1 MKNPLPGKLFHEVPH
16 FSTACLIFQQSLAAL
31 GDHVVGRKKDVNS
44 ILSLTG
50 GEVNLPKNEME
61 TIFNGIQ
68 DFILIISPDRII
80 LETNEAFLKHMNY
93 KREDVIGR
101 KCYEVFKEATRKS
114 SNCHEKCPLEK
125 VIREKHHCR
134 AELTRMGTDGKLR
147 YTELTIFPIWEKKGK
162 ISKFIEIS
170 RDITK
175 RRTDE
180 KQTQDYLMRMV
191 EERTRQLKE
200 SHERML
206 HQDKMA
212 SLGKLSSSVVHEI
225 NNPVAGILN
234 LVMLSQRILKE
245 DEIKAS
251 ELELF
256 RQYLGLMETETR
268 RIGRIVGNLLTFA
281 RQSKIEFVRF
291 DINELIEQ
299 TLLLNSNLLKLNGV
313 RVIEELEHNLPLI
326 CGSEDQIKQVVMNL
340 ISNAVESMS
349 SSSRKWLTVKTFQ
362 KEPGKTVGID
372 ITDTGVGIPQEMM
385 SKIFEP
391 FYTTKKKGKGV
402 GLGLS
407 VVYGIIQG
415 HGGQIY
421 VSSTPGKGTTFSI
434 TLFENPPEQKKEQD
448 SFSMT

>member
-1 MKNPLPGKLFHEVPH
+1 M
-16 FSTACLIFQQSLAAL
+16 
-31 GDHVVGRKKDVNS
+31 
-44 ILSLTG
+44 
-50 GEVNLPKNEME
+50 VNLPKNEME
-61 TIFNGIQ
+61 TIFNGIR
-68 DFILIISPDRII
+68 DFILIISPDRVI
-80 LETNEAFLKHMNY
+80 LETNDAFLKHMDQ

-101 KCYEVFKEATRKS
+101 KCYEVFREVTRKS

-134 AELTRMGTDGKLR
+134 AELIRLGSDGKPR

-170 RDITK
+170 RDITQRK
-175 RRTDE
+175 SDE

-212 SLGKLSSSVVHEI
+212 SLGKLSSAVVHEI

-245 DEIKAS
+245 DEVKAS

-291 DINELIEQ
+291 DLNELIEQ
-299 TLLLNSNLLKLNGV
+299 TLLLNSNLLKLNRI

-326 CGSEDQIKQVVMNL
+326 KGSEDQIKQVIMNL
-340 ISNAVESMS
+340 LSNAVESMGKA
-349 SSSRKWLTVKTFQ
+349 SRKWLTIKTFQ
-362 KEPGKTVGID
+362 KEKGKTVGIEV
-372 ITDTGVGIPQEMM
+372 IDTGSGIPQEII

-407 VVYGIIQG
+407 VVYGIIQE

-421 VSSTPGKGTTFSI
+421 VNSTPGKETSFSI
-434 TLFENPPEQKKEQD
+434 TLFEDPPLEKKD
-448 SFSMT
+448 SGVSPN